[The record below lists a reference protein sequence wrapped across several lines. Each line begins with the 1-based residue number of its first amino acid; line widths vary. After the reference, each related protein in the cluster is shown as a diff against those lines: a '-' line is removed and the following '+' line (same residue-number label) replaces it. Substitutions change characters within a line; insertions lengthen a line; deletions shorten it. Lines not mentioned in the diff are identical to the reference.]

1 MKIFIYLCLTVL
13 VCQSAYSKD
22 APKKLKSVFIKEAKK
37 QEIFDSFAYP
47 ATVEAVFN
55 ALVISE
61 SQGIVEKINSPLGQ
75 VVKGNQ
81 DLVKVRHTDPIY
93 KYKPVTLKAPVSGVV
108 SQVFV
113 SVGSLVSK
121 GQKILQV
128 TDPSKVKVSIEVGAK
143 DLQFIKK
150 GLEGS
155 FTSKANASEI
165 KLRVLGVSPFVN
177 PATGT
182 ASAELEL
189 VDSKDKL
196 IPGVLGKVVFKSNIH
211 EGFVFV
217 ENAIYYLGKKTYV
230 RLTEPKEDKFLVKKV
245 EVKLGQKRRGQV
257 EVLSGLKDGM
267 KVIERA
273 SGFLPEGAEV
283 AIGNLPKKEEK
294 AEEKKTE
301 KVKAKTKTKAKI

>member
-1 MKIFIYLCLTVL
+1 MKFLIYCSLSLLFSQNIF
-13 VCQSAYSKD
+13 SKEG
-22 APKKLKSVFIKEAKK
+22 PKKLKSVFIKTAKK

-47 ATVEAVFN
+47 ATVEAVVN

-61 SQGIVEKINSPLGQ
+61 SQGIVERISSPLGQ
-75 VVKGNQ
+75 KVKINES
-81 DLVKVRHTDPIY
+81 LVKVRHTDPIY

-113 SVGSLVSK
+113 SEGSLVSK

-128 TDPSKVKVSIEVGAK
+128 TDPDKIKVKIEIGAK

-150 GLEGS
+150 GLEGN
-155 FTSKANASEI
+155 FTSKANSKDI

-182 ASAELEL
+182 ATAELEL
-189 VDSKDKL
+189 SSIKDKL

-211 EGFVFV
+211 QGFVFV

-230 RLTEPKEDKFLVKKV
+230 RLTEELENKYLIKKV

-257 EVLSGLKDGM
+257 EILSGLKDGM
-267 KVIERA
+267 MVIERA

-283 AIGNLPKKEEK
+283 AIGNLPKVKTKKVGPKKET
-294 AEEKKTE
+294 KKE
-301 KVKAKTKTKAKI
+301 VKAKL

>member
-1 MKIFIYLCLTVL
+1 MKIFIYLSLSVL
-13 VCQSAYSKD
+13 FSLSAFSKD
-22 APKKLKSVFIKEAKK
+22 EPKKLKSVFTKTAAK

-47 ATVEAVFN
+47 ATVEAVVN
-55 ALVISE
+55 AIVLSE
-61 SQGIVEKINSPLGQ
+61 SQGIVESISSPLGYA
-75 VVKGNQ
+75 VKGNQ
-81 DLVKVRHTDPIY
+81 NLVKIRHTDPIY

-128 TDPSKVKVSIEVGAK
+128 TDPSKVKVKIEVGAK

-150 GLEGS
+150 GLVGS
-155 FTSKANASEI
+155 FTSKANDSVI
-165 KLRVLGVSPFVN
+165 KLKVLGVSPFVN

-189 VDSKDKL
+189 IDTKAKL
-196 IPGVLGKVVFKSNIH
+196 IPGVLGKVVFKSNVH

-217 ENAIYYLGKKTYV
+217 ENAIYYVGKKTYV
-230 RLTEPKEDKFLVKKV
+230 RQTELKDEKYLVKKV

-257 EVLSGLKDGM
+257 EILSGLKEGM
-267 KVIERA
+267 MVIERA

-283 AIGNLPKKEEK
+283 AIGNLPKKEEVK
-294 AEEKKTE
+294 EEVKDK
-301 KVKAKTKTKAKI
+301 KVKKASKAKAKI